1 MTVKDYPTEELA
13 RQPIGYW
20 AGVAHQAVV
29 AYTKRTLEK
38 EQLTQPQWWVVNLV
52 GESPGTW
59 TRDTIA
65 EQLSLFADPGLS
77 FTPLYAQ
84 LFSRGWLDES
94 ADGTLHLTE
103 EGTTGLAR
111 THTRVVRANAR
122 IHEGI
127 TEEEFLGALAVLRRM
142 IDNTGGDSDVPW
154 WASDLELVGQAS
166 PYLMGLHERDL

>member
-1 MTVKDYPTEELA
+1 MTVKDYPAEQLA
-13 RQPIGYW
+13 HQPIGYW

-29 AYTKRTLEK
+29 EYTKATLRK

-59 TRDTIA
+59 TRETVA
-65 EQLSLFADPGLS
+65 EQMAAFAEPGLS
-77 FTPLYAQ
+77 FAPLYAQ

-94 ADGTLHLTE
+94 PDGTLHLTPAGQT
-103 EGTTGLAR
+103 GTAR
-111 THTRVVRANAR
+111 THTRIVRANAR

-154 WASDLELVGQAS
+154 WASGAELVGQAS
-166 PYLMGLHERDL
+166 PYGMNTDARGE